1 MAALCCPIRRESSR
15 QGTLCRLEVFLGET
29 DMETAIRQIWEQLS
43 ETDFVTSRQIAA
55 AVHISE
61 RTVRSRLKILEG
73 ELKRHGAR
81 LVAKQG
87 YGYCLEIAN
96 PEEYEAFCRQQNQEG
111 ELIPSSSEERQQFLL
126 AYLLNHSEYVKMDD
140 LSRLLYISRNTL
152 TADLRRVEYILRSY
166 HLELGRRPNY
176 GICVLGEEFDKR
188 RCIANCL
195 LAGDWN
201 LQGDKRERE
210 SRLLSDILFEIGR
223 EVRLK
228 LSESSFERLIVHIYV
243 ANGRITRGQG
253 MELEEEAKKEVEK
266 NIQSGSRELAK
277 RIAGEIE
284 KKLQI
289 HYNESE
295 ILYLAL
301 HLSGKIS
308 SDSPGQYGSSL
319 VISSQ
324 IDELVLKMLT
334 AVYRENK
341 IDLRNNLEL
350 RMSLNQHLIPLDV
363 RLKYDIPLKNPLL
376 EGVKREYAF
385 AYTIA
390 ASACTALTEHY
401 GREVPEDE
409 VGYIAILFALALE
422 KQGKKI
428 EKKNIVVVCVSGRGS
443 SQLFI
448 YKYKQAFG
456 QYINKIY
463 ESTIYEVE
471 NLDFAGLQIDYVFT
485 TVPLAVK
492 LPVPVFEISLFLTD
506 REVSRYRKLF
516 ESGDNGDFL
525 DQYYDRKLFIGCLHA
540 ESKEQVLRE
549 MCDHA
554 AKYHEL
560 PGGFYESVLQRERL
574 GQTDFGNLIAI
585 PHACSVMTR
594 EKFVMA
600 AVLDRPI
607 WWGHNDVQLV
617 LLIALSQ
624 EPDADIEKFYQIM
637 TDLISDETAVVQMLQ
652 NPTFEN
658 LMRLLR
664 KE

>member
-166 HLELGRRPNY
+166 HLELERRPNY

-201 LQGDKRERE
+201 LKGDKRERE

-223 EVRLK
+223 EARLK

-253 MELEEEAKKEVEK
+253 MELEEKAKKEVEK
-266 NIQSGSRELAK
+266 SIQSGSRELAK

-428 EKKNIVVVCVSGRGS
+428 EKKNIVVICVSGRGS

-525 DQYYDRKLFIGCLHA
+525 DQYYDRNLFIGCLHA

-560 PGGFYESVLQRERL
+560 PEGFYESVLQRERL

-585 PHACSVMTR
+585 PHACSVMTQ

>member
-1 MAALCCPIRRESSR
+1 MAALCCPIRREFSR

-96 PEEYEAFCRQQNQEG
+96 PEEYGAFCRQQNQEG

-166 HLELGRRPNY
+166 HLELERRPNY

-201 LQGDKRERE
+201 LKGDKRERE

-223 EVRLK
+223 EARLK

-253 MELEEEAKKEVEK
+253 MELEEKAKKEVEK
-266 NIQSGSRELAK
+266 SIQSGSRELAK

-376 EGVKREYAF
+376 EEVKREYAF

-428 EKKNIVVVCVSGRGS
+428 EKKNIVVICVSGRGS

-525 DQYYDRKLFIGCLHA
+525 I
-540 ESKEQVLRE
+540 S
-549 MCDHA
+549 
-554 AKYHEL
+554 
-560 PGGFYESVLQRERL
+560 
-574 GQTDFGNLIAI
+574 
-585 PHACSVMTR
+585 
-594 EKFVMA
+594 
-600 AVLDRPI
+600 
-607 WWGHNDVQLV
+607 
-617 LLIALSQ
+617 
-624 EPDADIEKFYQIM
+624 IM
-637 TDLISDETAVVQMLQ
+637 TGTFSSAVS
-652 NPTFEN
+652 
-658 LMRLLR
+658 MRGARNRYCGKCVITRRNIMSCRRASMSRCCSEKGWGRRIL
-664 KE
+664 EI